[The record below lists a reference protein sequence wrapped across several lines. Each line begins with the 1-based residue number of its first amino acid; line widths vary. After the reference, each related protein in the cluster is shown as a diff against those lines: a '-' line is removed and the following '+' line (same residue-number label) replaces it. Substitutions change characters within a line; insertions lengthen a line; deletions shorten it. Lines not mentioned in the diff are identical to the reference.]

1 MPPLVS
7 RFIDVFLLKEN
18 KKASGTAKKSPGK
31 RKATST
37 KTSAKKPA
45 KKPKKEE
52 SEDDESEEDSAEFDE
67 DVEEDEEEESLDAV
81 SFQNLTLIMIVQF
94 INHNVFVIE

>member
-45 KKPKKEE
+45 KKAKKEE
-52 SEDDESEEDSAEFDE
+52 SEEDESDEESIEDYEDAEEDDDASP
-67 DVEEDEEEESLDAV
+67 DAV
-81 SFQNLTLIMIVQF
+81 RFQTKHV
-94 INHNVFVIE
+94 HNDSAVYLS